1 MAIQGVR
8 HTDNFVTDQR
18 PKNWREGVLLLNP
31 NGKAPLTGL
40 TSGLRN
46 QSTDDP
52 EYNWWTKTLQDQ
64 RLTVDSDTTSSA
76 TSISVSADAQK
87 LVKNHLLYAEETQE
101 IMRVS
106 ADPSS
111 GTSITVERGFG
122 GTSAAA
128 LNAGSG
134 SGVNPHLLV
143 IGTAFKE
150 GANAPTGLNFDPVK
164 FYNYTQIFRNALE
177 ATRTAM
183 KTRLRTGDQVKEAK
197 REALEYHTIEME
209 RAFFWGAR
217 NEATQNGKPIRTT
230 GGIRYWVS
238 NNASDNII
246 SRNGSATDLE
256 TFEGWMK
263 DMFYWGSQE
272 KMGFCGN
279 EALLTIQQIIRKN
292 ASYELVQGQ
301 KEFGMNV
308 SRLISPFGTLVL
320 KSHPLFNYSTG
331 GSNNGGDYF
340 GFNSA
345 LYVLDME
352 NLRYRYL
359 TDSDTKYLPDRQ
371 SNDLDGM
378 KSEYLTECGLEL
390 HHPETFFIIEGLT
403 NPAQDS

>member
-1 MAIQGVR
+1 MAIQGIR

-31 NGKAPLTGL
+31 NGKTPLTGL

-52 EYNWWTKTLQDQ
+52 EFNWWTKTLQDQ
-64 RLTVDSDTTSSA
+64 RFELSGDETDSDTTMNV
-76 TSISVSADAQK
+76 TGDAQK
-87 LVKNHLLYAEETQE
+87 LVQNHLLYAEETGE

-111 GTSITVERGFG
+111 ATAIPVERGYAGTTAAAINASG
-122 GTSAAA
+122 GT
-128 LNAGSG
+128 
-134 SGVNPHLLV
+134 GVNPNLLV
-143 IGTAFKE
+143 IGSAFEE
-150 GANAPTGLNFDPVK
+150 GANAPTGLNFDPTK

-209 RAFFWGAR
+209 RAMFWGSR
-217 NEATQNGKPIRTT
+217 FEGTRNGKPIRTT
-230 GGIRYWVS
+230 GGIRYWVE
-238 NNASDNII
+238 NNASSNVVDQD
-246 SRNGSATDLE
+246 GAATDLE
-256 TFEGWMK
+256 TLEGWMK

-279 EALLTIQQIIRKN
+279 EALLTIQQIVRKN
-292 ASYELVQGQ
+292 ANYELVQGQ

-308 SRLISPFGTLVL
+308 SRLVSPFGTLVL
-320 KSHPLFNYSTG
+320 KTHPLFNYSTG
-331 GSNNGGDYF
+331 GTQGGGDYY
-340 GFNSA
+340 GFNSS

-390 HHPETFFIIEGLT
+390 HHPETFFIINGLA
-403 NPAQDS
+403 NAAVDS

>member
-1 MAIQGVR
+1 MAIQGIR

-18 PKNWREGVLLLNP
+18 PKNWREGVLMLEP

-40 TSGLRN
+40 SSGLKN

-64 RLTVDSDTTSSA
+64 RLVADSDETSGATT
-76 TSISVSADAQK
+76 ISVTADAQK
-87 LVKNHLLYAEETQE
+87 LVKNHLLYVEETGE
-101 IMRVS
+101 VMRVS

-111 GTSITVERGFG
+111 ATSIDVERGFS
-122 GTSAAA
+122 GTTAAA
-128 LNAGSG
+128 LNAATGT
-134 SGVNPHLLV
+134 GVNPNLLV
-143 IGTAFKE
+143 IGTAFEE
-150 GANAPTGLNFDPVK
+150 GANAPSGLNFDPVK
-164 FYNYTQIFRNALE
+164 LYNYTQIFRNALE

-197 REALEYHTIEME
+197 RETLQYHTIEME

-230 GGIRYWVS
+230 GGIRYWVE
-238 NNASDNII
+238 NNASANI
-246 SRNGSATDLE
+246 RNQGGAATDLE
-256 TFEGWMK
+256 TLESWLK

-272 KMGFCGN
+272 KMGFLGN

-292 ASYELVQGQ
+292 ADYELVQGQ

-308 SRLISPFGTLVL
+308 SRLMSPFGTLVL

-331 GSNNGGDYF
+331 GSNNSGDYY
-340 GFNSA
+340 GFNSS

-359 TDSDTKYLPDRQ
+359 SDSDTQYKPDRQ

-390 HHPETFFIIEGLT
+390 HHPETFFIINGLT
-403 NPAQDS
+403 NPATDS